1 MSGVECT
8 PEMYLKDK
16 GLGYIS
22 TASRLLL
29 VESSLLWVFCHLHFQ
44 VQRLRYIMK
53 EESIKICGKVHETVS
68 FQCYQE
74 LSNIVVTKI
83 KTRLTGVI
91 ILLW

>member
-1 MSGVECT
+1 MGILS
-8 PEMYLKDK
+8 PAFP
-16 GLGYIS
+16 S
-22 TASRLLL
+22 TEAK
-29 VESSLLWVFCHLHFQ
+29 VH
-44 VQRLRYIMK
+44 YK